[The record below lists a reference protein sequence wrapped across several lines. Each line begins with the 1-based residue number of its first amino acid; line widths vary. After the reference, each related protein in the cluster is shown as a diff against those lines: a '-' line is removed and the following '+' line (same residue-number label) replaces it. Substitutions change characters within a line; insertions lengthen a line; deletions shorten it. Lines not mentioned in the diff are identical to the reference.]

1 MTELNWKH
9 QTLIQALLS
18 RGPLKRDDFHR
29 IFKGLTGKTTG
40 SHQQLFDD
48 YLLKINKA
56 LSYAQLELRACRH
69 QYDGE
74 IYYGVINNVSDEQSK
89 LGTRY
94 SHPQI
99 AFYKAIIEA
108 IVQNGP
114 VDGSISNI
122 EALNLRLETQAQTG
136 TGSLSQDGYY
146 PALKNFSLSQKE
158 TALQELLRDQW
169 LYRTPDGNIGLG
181 IRSFLD
187 LRSWFH
193 NNEVPLCEVCN
204 EAGVKAELCQNE
216 ACSVRIHQYC
226 LKKMFSKH
234 KGARVCSGCGTQ
246 WQHKGPKAEAVEE
259 DEKPTVEL
267 QSQRSQPPPAPKRKR
282 LQTDDAAE
290 SSASQPTIPSSNR
303 RRVTRSS
310 SHT

>member
-9 QTLIQALLS
+9 HTLIQALLS
-18 RGPLKRDDFHR
+18 RGPLKRDEFHR
-29 IFKGLTGKTTG
+29 IFNGLTGKTPG

-56 LSYAQLELRACRH
+56 LSCAQFELRACRH

-99 AFYKAIIEA
+99 AFYKAMIEA

-114 VDGSISNI
+114 ADGSISNI
-122 EALNLRLETQAQTG
+122 DALNLRLENQAQTG

-146 PALKNFSLSQKE
+146 PALRNFSLSQKE
-158 TALQELLRDQW
+158 TTLQELLRDQW
-169 LYRTPDGNIGLG
+169 LSHTPDGNIGLG

-193 NNEVPLCEVCN
+193 NNEVPSCEVCN

-216 ACSVRIHQYC
+216 ACSVRIHPYC
-226 LKKMFSKH
+226 LKKMFSQH
-234 KGARVCSGCGTQ
+234 MGARVCSGCGTQ
-246 WQHKGPKAEAVEE
+246 WQQKEPKAEAVEE
-259 DEKPTVEL
+259 VDEPTVAL
-267 QSQRSQPPPAPKRKR
+267 QSQPPPAPNRKR
-282 LQTDDAAE
+282 LRPNDAAE
-290 SSASQPTIPSSNR
+290 SGASQPSIPSSNHK
-303 RRVTRSS
+303 RVTRSS
-310 SHT
+310 SRT